1 MEHITSKELKRFNY
15 LSSEID
21 QVYHTACQR
30 LGMADSAMIVL
41 YTICD
46 HGGSC
51 GIWEICRESGISKQT
66 INSALRKLENEN
78 KIYLESVGGKNKKVC
93 LTKEGEQLA
102 EQTALKL
109 IQAENEVFA
118 SWSEEELGIYLNLTE
133 KFLNEMKEKIKTLER
148 KEP

>member
-1 MEHITSKELKRFNY
+1 MEHTVSRELKRFNY
-15 LSSEID
+15 LSSELD

-30 LGMADSAMIVL
+30 LGMSDSAMIVL

-51 GIWEICRESGISKQT
+51 GIWEICQESGISKQT
-66 INSALRKLENEN
+66 INSALRKLEKEN
-78 KIYLESVGGKNKKVC
+78 KIYLESVGGKNKRVC

-118 SWSEEELGIYLNLTE
+118 SWTEEEIETYLNLTE
-133 KFLNEMKEKIKTLER
+133 KFLNKMREEVNTFER
-148 KEP
+148 RTV